1 MNVVGTP
8 YGLSLMLD
16 HEDDPQTHENRT
28 GRVSSSS
35 RLSRKTRLLQLRRTA
50 RGYTEEPEHK
60 AGGEYPLASLHLHN
74 LNIHYQALTTK
85 NVVHRGGER

>member
-16 HEDDPQTHENRT
+16 HEDDPQTHESRT

-35 RLSRKTRLLQLRRTA
+35 RLSRKTRLLQLR
-50 RGYTEEPEHK
+50 GYAEEPERK
-60 AGGEYPLASLHLHN
+60 AGGEHPLASLHLHN

-85 NVVHRGGER
+85 NVVRRGDEH